1 MAVRRPFLALAVA
14 FSAALAFAGR
24 GDAADTGM
32 IRVDIY
38 RPENT
43 GLLNSIGCIV
53 TISGDPPG
61 GSCHD
66 VIRGAANKSLS
77 GGTSTVLLG
86 GDRVVCEIKPG
97 ASVQVFTPR
106 ALRPD
111 GITPESRSWEP
122 TTLTPRARPRETVE
136 LGVLPKSRGS
146 TSLGGWLLR
155 QEPHAA
161 TSKRAG
167 GH

>member
-1 MAVRRPFLALAVA
+1 MAVRRRFLALVVA
-14 FSAALAFAGR
+14 FSAGLAFAGR
-24 GDAADTGM
+24 GDAADARL

-38 RPENT
+38 RPENN
-43 GLLNSIGCIV
+43 GLMNSIGCIV
-53 TISGDPPG
+53 TLSGDPPG

-66 VIRGAANKSLS
+66 VVRGAENKGLS

-97 ASVQVFTPR
+97 TSVQVFTPR

-111 GITPESRSWEP
+111 GSTPESRSWEP
-122 TTLTPRARPRETVE
+122 TTLTPRARPGETAE
-136 LGVLPKSRGS
+136 LGVVPKTRGS
-146 TSLGGWLLR
+146 TYLGGWLLY

-161 TSKRAG
+161 TSKRAQE
-167 GH
+167 H